1 MSTQTQLEAHER
13 ECAMFRQLVDAQLK
27 NLHWRITWLSVIG
40 GAMMSAI
47 FGTVIT
53 ILLKLGQDASCV

>member
-1 MSTQTQLEAHER
+1 MSTQSQLEAHER
-13 ECAMFRQLVDAQLK
+13 ECAMFRQLMEAQIK
-27 NLHWRITWLSVIG
+27 NLHWRITWVSILG

-53 ILLKLGQDASCV
+53 ILLKMG

>member
-47 FGTVIT
+47 TLGR
-53 ILLKLGQDASCV
+53 LLLSY

>member
-53 ILLKLGQDASCV
+53 ILLKLG

>member
-1 MSTQTQLEAHER
+1 MSTQAQLEAHER
-13 ECAMFRQLVDAQLK
+13 ECAMFRKLVDAQLK
-27 NLHWRITWLSVIG
+27 TLHWRITWLSILG

-53 ILLKLGQDASCV
+53 ILLKMS

>member
-1 MSTQTQLEAHER
+1 
-13 ECAMFRQLVDAQLK
+13 MFRRLVDAQLK
-27 NLHWRITWLSVIG
+27 NLHWRITWLSIMG

-53 ILLKLGQDASCV
+53 ILMKLG

>member
-1 MSTQTQLEAHER
+1 MNETQAQLEAHEK

-27 NLHWRITWLSVIG
+27 NIHWRITWLSVLG

-53 ILLKLGQDASCV
+53 ILIKMG